1 MNRLEFMRELA
12 ALINRYSLENA
23 SNTPDH
29 ILAAHLLM
37 ALENFESSTILR
49 EKWYGRSSTATEV
62 LE

>member
-12 ALINRYSLENA
+12 ALINKYSLENA
-23 SNTPDH
+23 SNTLDH

-49 EKWYGRSSTATEV
+49 EKWYGRNFATVEV